1 MSTKVTLQEE
11 FKAWSRVRA
20 ARDPKRPKA
29 KQYIESIFSDFFEL
43 HGDRLSGDDRAIM
56 TGIAYLEKQPVTIIA
71 IQKGDTMDENLEYHF
86 GMPMPS
92 GYRKA
97 LRQMHLANRY
107 GRPIIMFIDT
117 PGAYP
122 GLEAETES
130 QGEAIARNLYEM
142 TSLEVPTISLIT
154 GEGGSG
160 GALALAVSD
169 HVAMLENA
177 VYSILSPEG
186 FATILWKD
194 ASRAQEAA
202 SRVKMTAEELYELG
216 VIDGIVYE
224 PKKGIAP
231 DFTAF
236 SKQVKK
242 YITEQL
248 ETLQMQSPETRVE
261 NRYQKFR
268 QFGVQERGE

>member
-1 MSTKVTLQEE
+1 MSKNVNLQNE
-11 FKAWSRVRA
+11 FKAWNRVRA

-29 KQYIESIFSDFFEL
+29 KQYIEALFTDFIEL
-43 HGDRLSGDDRAIM
+43 KGDRISGDDETM
-56 TGIAYLEKQPVTIIA
+56 LTGIGYLGNQAVTIIA
-71 IQKGDTMDENLEYHF
+71 IQKGDTMDENITYHF

-97 LRQMHLANRY
+97 LRQMHLANRFK
-107 GRPIIMFIDT
+107 RPIILLVDT

-142 TSLEVPTISLIT
+142 AALEVPTITIIT

-169 HVAMLENA
+169 HVAMFENA
-177 VYSILSPEG
+177 IYSILSPEG

-194 ASRAQEAA
+194 ASRAQEAS
-202 SRVKMTAEELYELG
+202 SRVKMTAQELYDFG
-216 VIDGIVYE
+216 IIDGIINE
-224 PKKGIAP
+224 PVKGIVN
-231 DFTAF
+231 DFSLFT
-236 SKQVKK
+236 KQLQTYLTK
-242 YITEQL
+242 QL
-248 ETLQMQSPETRVE
+248 QELLMKTSDERIEM
-261 NRYQKFR
+261 RYQKFR
-268 QFGVQERGE
+268 QFGKTGGE

>member
-1 MSTKVTLQEE
+1 MSTKVKLQKE

-20 ARDPKRPKA
+20 ARDPKRPKSR
-29 KQYIESIFSDFFEL
+29 QYINQLFTDFIEL
-43 HGDRLSGDDRAIM
+43 HGDRLSGDDAAIL
-56 TGIAYLEKQPVTIIA
+56 TGIGYLDTQAVTIIA
-71 IQKGDTMDENLEYHF
+71 IQKGETMEENMEYHF

-97 LRQMHLANRY
+97 LRQMKLADRFNR
-107 GRPIIMFIDT
+107 PVILFIDT

-130 QGEAIARNLYEM
+130 QGEAIARNLFEM
-142 TSLEVPTISLIT
+142 SALSVPTISFIT

-169 HVAMLENA
+169 HVAMFENA

-202 SRVKMTAEELYELG
+202 SQVKMTAEELFELG
-216 VIDGIVYE
+216 IIDGIINE
-224 PKKGIAP
+224 PIQGI
-231 DFTAF
+231 TADIESF
-236 SKQVKK
+236 CHLLKQ
-242 YITEQL
+242 YIHKQITSLTEMTA
-248 ETLQMQSPETRVE
+248 EERIE
-261 NRYQKFR
+261 KRYQKFR
-268 QFGVQERGE
+268 AFGVERRGE

>member
-1 MSTKVTLQEE
+1 MSSNVKLQKE

-29 KQYIESIFSDFFEL
+29 RQYIEALFTDFVEL
-43 HGDRLSGDDRAIM
+43 HGDRLSHNDPTII
-56 TGIAYLEKQPVTIIA
+56 TGIGYLDKQPVTVIA
-71 IQKGDTMDENLEYHF
+71 IQKGDTMEENLMYHF
-86 GMPMPS
+86 GMPLPS

-97 LRQMHLANRY
+97 LRHMKLAHRFK
-107 GRPIIMFIDT
+107 RPIVMIVDT

-122 GLEAETES
+122 GLEAENES

-142 TSLEVPTISLIT
+142 TALDVPTISLIT

-169 HVAMLENA
+169 HVAMFENSI
-177 VYSILSPEG
+177 YSILSPEG

-202 SRVKMTAEELYELG
+202 SRVKMTAQELYDLGIIDG
-216 VIDGIVYE
+216 VIDE
-224 PKKGIAP
+224 PTKGIAG
-231 DFTAF
+231 DFAIF
-236 SKQVKK
+236 SKQLQK
-242 YITEQL
+242 YIIQQL
-248 ETLQMQSPETRVE
+248 HILSKQESAERIE
-261 NRYQKFR
+261 KRYAKFR
-268 QFGVQERGE
+268 RFGHVGGE

>member
-1 MSTKVTLQEE
+1 MSKNIDLQNE
-11 FKAWSRVRA
+11 FKAWNKVRA

-29 KQYIESIFSDFFEL
+29 RHYIDALFTNFIEL
-43 HGDRLSGDDRAIM
+43 KGDRISHDDETIL
-56 TGIAYLEKQPVTIIA
+56 TGIGYLENQVVTIVA
-71 IQKGDTMDENLEYHF
+71 IQKGETMEENIDYHF
-86 GMPMPS
+86 GMPLPS

-97 LRQMHLANRY
+97 LRQMKLANKFN
-107 GRPIIMFIDT
+107 RPIILLIDT

-142 TSLEVPTISLIT
+142 ATLEVPTVSVIT

-169 HVAMLENA
+169 HVAMFENA
-177 VYSILSPEG
+177 IYSILSPEG

-202 SRVKMTAEELYELG
+202 SRVKMTAQELYEFCI
-216 VIDGIVYE
+216 IDGIINE
-224 PKKGIAP
+224 PEKGIAN
-231 DFTAF
+231 DFELFIKQFKFYLIQQLHTL
-236 SKQVKK
+236 SKQTSAKR
-242 YITEQL
+242 IE
-248 ETLQMQSPETRVE
+248 M
-261 NRYQKFR
+261 RYEKFR
-268 QFGVQERGE
+268 KFGMIGGD

>member
-1 MSTKVTLQEE
+1 MSTKVTLQKE

-43 HGDRLSGDDRAIM
+43 HGDRLSGDDRAII
-56 TGIAYLEKQPVTIIA
+56 TGIANLENQAVTVIA
-71 IQKGDTMDENLEYHF
+71 IQKGDTMEENLEYHF
-86 GMPMPS
+86 GMPLPS

-107 GRPIIMFIDT
+107 GRPVIMFIDT

-142 TSLEVPTISLIT
+142 AALEVPTISIIT

-169 HVAMLENA
+169 HVAMFENA
-177 VYSILSPEG
+177 IYSILSPEG

-216 VIDGIVYE
+216 VVDGIIYE
-224 PKKGIAP
+224 PKKGIAA
-231 DFTAF
+231 DFSLF
-236 SKQVKK
+236 SKQVQK
-242 YITEQL
+242 YIVEQL
-248 ETLQMQSPETRVE
+248 TTLQLQSPIERIET
-261 NRYQKFR
+261 RYQKFR
-268 QFGVQERGE
+268 QFGFQERGE